1 MTKHFDNPRV
11 KIHRL
16 KQLGSNLFPDT
27 FPRSEGSLQ
36 PVLAT
41 QAPAEGEGENPA
53 DRPMVAAPQ
62 LVSGVS

>member
-1 MTKHFDNPRV
+1 M
-11 KIHRL
+11 